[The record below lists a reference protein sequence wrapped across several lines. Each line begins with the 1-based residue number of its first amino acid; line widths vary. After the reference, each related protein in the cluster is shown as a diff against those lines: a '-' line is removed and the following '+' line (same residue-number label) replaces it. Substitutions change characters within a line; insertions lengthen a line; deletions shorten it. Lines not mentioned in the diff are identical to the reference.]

1 MDSVLVSLLLNLNT
15 FSITLGALI
24 FYLYVINFEQVLL
37 CFYKELGSS
46 VETNF
51 SKTNYS
57 RFPIILWPQFC
68 IFVQFVCLLVFR
80 LKQKWWE
87 GEKICEREKIN
98 ITMIWCLFM
107 TLSGFNIQIQMQQF
121 KTTFKSIL
129 LTLQF
134 CHHYY

>member
-24 FYLYVINFEQVLL
+24 FYLYVINFEQVLS

-57 RFPIILWPQFC
+57 RFPIILWPS
-68 IFVQFVCLLVFR
+68 FVYLFSLYVCLY
-80 LKQKWWE
+80 
-87 GEKICEREKIN
+87 
-98 ITMIWCLFM
+98 
-107 TLSGFNIQIQMQQF
+107 SD
-121 KTTFKSIL
+121 
-129 LTLQF
+129 
-134 CHHYY
+134 